1 MRVERRRR
9 ATGGLG
15 ASGAEAK
22 KVLDVRGE
30 QVPPGSVR
38 VVQEDGVDDER
49 QQPLAALHPRLQA
62 TIREMQLNR
71 VTSRE
76 KTQ

>member
-1 MRVERRRR
+1 MRVERRGR
-9 ATGGLG
+9 ATGGLS

-22 KVLDVRGE
+22 EFLDVRGE

-38 VVQEDGVDDER
+38 VVQEDGMDDEW

-62 TIREMQLNR
+62 VAGRD
-71 VTSRE
+71 S
-76 KTQ
+76 